1 MADKQWTE
9 EELIK
14 VPVTTRASITHLGS
28 LDSFDI
34 TSGGKKAAGLMLK
47 YLEGDRTKTEPL
59 KRAIKIYDK
68 LIPSENFGGEYTA
81 LQWLCRLWTS
91 PEGAQ
96 ADLLRQPPVHAF
108 FELLSANDYADL
120 KMYLNLKYHFREREK
135 DDIAAKDRLRF
146 LEDFILFNNPDRE
159 RWEKT
164 RENMEQFRIQPGDRV
179 ADVGSGSGYFTF
191 KFADI
196 VGKEGKVY
204 AIETNPLHLDFLKGY
219 IERYGV
225 DNVEVVTSSFSG
237 IGLAPETKV
246 DVVFMCSLYHNV
258 YSAFT
263 DYERDQFVGSI
274 RGALREGGRLI
285 IVDNDL
291 VPEDDIP
298 YHGPYICKD
307 LVRSQLWYYGFRMVE
322 SYQFTPQRYVLVFEM
337 GEIPEARGRST
348 LNEEMNEL
356 TIGSTSA
363 LIRYRIIGTAT
374 SGYSIRGKR
383 IGQRM
388 YESVLN
394 GDKEGMLRAREDFG
408 QLWPQERIGDDYT
421 ALMWLCEYLTADEN
435 GQKRMREDKLN
446 DAYCKYFTENGNER
460 LLKYLY
466 AKFDLAEPIGADADE
481 NLNYEYSG
489 KGEITIPTLNEWN
502 EYMIFNNP
510 NRSAWERTGEM
521 LEKIGIK
528 EGEHIADI
536 GCGGG
541 YFTWQFSKMVGEKGK
556 VYATEINKDAIAYLE
571 SFIKDY
577 GIGNIETVVTRMND
591 AGLPAGSVD
600 TVFMCSMYHAV
611 YITNIEFVKDHFIDT
626 VKKALRKNG
635 RVIVVDNDIP
645 APGIPSYYGPG
656 IIPEMIISQL
666 HYYGFELEDR
676 IQLIPQRF
684 ALVFRMVD
692 DTPTKNDMKKAVKFT
707 ARIAGEK
714 LKRKPMKPQ

>member
-1 MADKQWTE
+1 MTDN
-9 EELIK
+9 ELIR
-14 VPVTTRASITHLGS
+14 VPVRTRASITHLGS

-34 TSGGKKAAGLMLK
+34 TAGGKKAAGLILK
-47 YLEGDRTKTEPL
+47 YLEGDRTKVAPL
-59 KRAIKIYDK
+59 TQAIQIYDK
-68 LIPSENFGGEYTA
+68 LIPNENFGGEYTA
-81 LQWLCRLWTS
+81 LQWLCRFWSS

-96 ADLLRQPPVHAF
+96 KELLGPPMIDAF
-108 FELLSANDYADL
+108 YGLLSANDFADL
-120 KMYLNLKYHFREREK
+120 KMYLNLKYHFKEREK

-164 RENMEQFRIQPGDRV
+164 RENMEQFRLKPGDHV

-191 KFADI
+191 KFSDI
-196 VGKEGKVY
+196 VGETGRVY

-219 IERYGV
+219 V
-225 DNVEVVTSSFSG
+225 DKYQVKNVEIVTSSFSG
-237 IGLAPETKV
+237 IGLPPETKV
-246 DVVFMCSLYHNV
+246 DVVYMCSLYHNV
-258 YSAFT
+258 YAAFT

-274 RGALREGGRLI
+274 RNALREGGRLI

-307 LVRSQLWYYGFRMVE
+307 LVRAQLWYYGFRLAE
-322 SYQFTPQRYVLVFEM
+322 SYQFTPQRYVLVFDKVDV
-337 GEIPEARGRST
+337 PAPLGRST
-348 LNEEMNEL
+348 LNAEMNEL
-356 TIGSTSA
+356 TVGSASA
-363 LIRYRIIGTAT
+363 MIRYRIIGTAT

-388 YESVLN
+388 YDAMLA
-394 GDKEGMLRAREDFG
+394 GDRDGILAAKEDFG
-408 QLWPQERIGDDYT
+408 RLWPQERIGDDYT
-421 ALMWLCEYLTADEN
+421 ALLWFCDYLAADEAEK
-435 GQKRMREDKLN
+435 KRMRQDKLT
-446 DAYCKYFTENGNER
+446 DAWCGYFTDGGNDR
-460 LLKYLY
+460 LKKYLY
-466 AKFDLAEPIGADADE
+466 TKFDLAKPIPPDADE
-481 NLNYEYSG
+481 NLNYEYTG
-489 KGEITIPTLNEWN
+489 EGEITIPTLNEWN

-510 NRSAWERTGEM
+510 NRVLWEKTDEM
-521 LEKIGIK
+521 LAALGIK

-541 YFTWQFSKMVGEKGK
+541 YFSWQFAKMVGETGK

-577 GIGNIETVVTRMND
+577 QVSNIETVVTRMND
-591 AGLPAGSVD
+591 AGLKARSVD

-635 RVIVVDNDIP
+635 RVIVVDNDVP
-645 APGIPSYYGPG
+645 EPGTPSYYGPG

-666 HYYGFELEDR
+666 HYYGFELEKR
-676 IQLIPQRF
+676 VQLIPQRF

-692 DTPTKNDMKKAVKFT
+692 ESRTKQNPKKQAKFA
-707 ARIAGEK
+707 ARMLGER
-714 LKRKPMKPQ
+714 LKNKPEKPQ

>member
-1 MADKQWTE
+1 MTE
-9 EELIK
+9 SELIR
-14 VPVTTRASITHLGS
+14 VPVRTRASITHLGS

-34 TSGGKKAAGLMLK
+34 TSGGKKAAGLILSW
-47 YLEGDRTKTEPL
+47 LNGDRSKTGPL
-59 KRAIKIYDK
+59 HRAIKLYDG
-68 LIPSENFGGEYTA
+68 LIPNENFGGEYTA
-81 LQWLCRLWTS
+81 LQWLCRFWTS
-91 PEGAQ
+91 PEEARK
-96 ADLLRQPPVHAF
+96 DLRTQPMIDAF
-108 FELLSANDYADL
+108 YRLLSANDFADL

-164 RENMEQFRIQPGDRV
+164 RQNMEQFRIRPGDHV

-191 KFADI
+191 RFSDI
-196 VGKEGKVY
+196 VGDTGKVY
-204 AIETNPLHLDFLKGY
+204 AIETNPLHLDFLRGY
-219 IERYGV
+219 VSDYHV
-225 DNVEVVTSSFSG
+225 SNVEIVESSFSG
-237 IGLAPETKV
+237 IGLPPETKV

-258 YSAFT
+258 YAAFT

-274 RGALREGGRLI
+274 RSALREGGRLI

-307 LVRSQLWYYGFRMVE
+307 LVRAQLWYYGFRMVE
-322 SYQFTPQRYVLVFEM
+322 SYQFTPQRYVLVFDKV
-337 GEIPEARGRST
+337 EIPKPLGPST
-348 LNEEMNEL
+348 LNPELNEL
-356 TIGSTSA
+356 TIGSSSA

-374 SGYSIRGKR
+374 SGYSVRGKR
-383 IGQRM
+383 IGRRM
-388 YESVLN
+388 YDAILS
-394 GDKEGMLRAREDFG
+394 GDRAGLLEAKSAFG
-408 QLWPQERIGDDYT
+408 DLWPRERIGDDYT
-421 ALMWLCEYLTADEN
+421 ALMWFCDYLCEDEA
-435 GQKRMREDKLN
+435 GRRRMRADQLTDAWCAFFTDDDN
-446 DAYCKYFTENGNER
+446 DR
-460 LLKYLY
+460 LKKYLY
-466 AKFDLAEPIGADADE
+466 TKFDLAEPIPEDADE
-481 NLNYEYSG
+481 NLNYEYTG

-502 EYMIFNNP
+502 EYLIFNNA
-510 NRSAWERTGEM
+510 NRLLWERTDEM
-521 LEKIGIK
+521 IRALEIR
-528 EGEHIADI
+528 EGERIADI

-541 YFTWQFSKMVGEKGK
+541 YFSWQFAKIVGETGR

-571 SFIKDY
+571 TFIKERNVK
-577 GIGNIETVVTRMND
+577 NIETVVTRMND
-591 AGLPAGSVD
+591 AGLPANCVD

-666 HYYGFELEDR
+666 HYYGFELESR

-684 ALVFRMVD
+684 ALIFRMVD
-692 DTPTKNDMKKAVKFT
+692 DSTTKTALKPKVKFA
-707 ARIAGEK
+707 ARMVGER
-714 LKRKPMKPQ
+714 LKSKPMKPQ

>member
-1 MADKQWTE
+1 
-9 EELIK
+9 
-14 VPVTTRASITHLGS
+14 
-28 LDSFDI
+28 
-34 TSGGKKAAGLMLK
+34 MLK

-81 LQWLCRLWTS
+81 LQWMCRFWTA
-91 PEGAQ
+91 PENAQ
-96 ADLLRQPPVHAF
+96 QDLLKQPMIHAF
-108 FELLSANDYADL
+108 VDLLSANDYADL

-135 DDIAAKDRLRF
+135 DDIEAKNRLRF

-164 RENMEQFRIQPGDRV
+164 RQNMEQFKIRPGDHV

-196 VGKEGKVY
+196 VGPEGKVY
-204 AIETNPLHLDFLKGY
+204 AIETNPLHLDFLQKY
-219 IERYGV
+219 VTNYQV
-225 DNVEVVTSSFSG
+225 NNVEIVTSSFSG
-237 IGLAPETKV
+237 IGLPPDTKV

-258 YSAFT
+258 YAAFT

-274 RGALREGGRLI
+274 RNALREGGRLI

-307 LVRSQLWYYGFRMVE
+307 LVRAQLWYYGFRMVE
-322 SYQFTPQRYVLVFEM
+322 SYQFTPQRYVLVFDKVEV
-337 GEIPEARGRST
+337 PQPLGRST

-374 SGYSIRGKR
+374 SGYSVRGKR
-383 IGQRM
+383 IGQKLYDAILANDR
-388 YESVLN
+388 
-394 GDKEGMLRAREDFG
+394 EGILAARDAFG
-408 QLWPQERIGDDYT
+408 ALWPLERIGDDYT
-421 ALMWLCEYLTADEN
+421 AFMWFCDYLVADEA
-435 GQKRMREDKLN
+435 GRKAMREDKLT
-446 DAYCKYFTENGNER
+446 DIWCGYFTDNDNDR
-460 LLKYLY
+460 LKKYLY
-466 AKFDLAEPIGADADE
+466 TKFDLAVPIPEDADE

-489 KGEITIPTLNEWN
+489 NGEITIPTLNEWN
-502 EYMIFNNP
+502 EYMIFNNA
-510 NRSAWERTGEM
+510 NRVLWEKTDEM
-521 LEKIGIK
+521 IRALNIK
-528 EGEHIADI
+528 EGECIADI

-541 YFTWQFSKMVGEKGK
+541 YFSWQFSKLVGEKGK

-577 GIGNIETVVTRMND
+577 NVQNIQTVVTRMND
-591 AGLPAGSVD
+591 AGLDANCVD

-626 VKKALRKNG
+626 VKKALRKDG

-645 APGIPSYYGPG
+645 EPGVPAYYGPG

-666 HYYGFELEDR
+666 HYYGFELESR

-692 DTPTKNDMKKAVKFT
+692 DTRTKTALKPKMKFT
-707 ARIAGEK
+707 ARMVGDR
-714 LKRKPMKPQ
+714 LKSKPRKPE

>member
-1 MADKQWTE
+1 MTDE
-9 EELIK
+9 NLIK
-14 VPVTTRASITHLGS
+14 VPVSTRASITHLGS

-34 TSGGKKAAGLMLK
+34 TSGGKKCAGLILK
-47 YLEGDRTKTEPL
+47 YLESDRKDVRPL
-59 KRAIKIYDK
+59 LKAISLYEK

-81 LQWLCRLWTS
+81 LQWLCRLWTTND
-91 PEGAQ
+91 EAREE
-96 ADLLRQPPVHAF
+96 LLSHPMVHAF
-108 FELLSANDYADL
+108 YSLLSANDFADL

-164 RENMEQFRIQPGDRV
+164 CQNMEQFRIRPGDHV

-196 VGKEGKVY
+196 VGEQGKVY
-204 AIETNPLHLDFLKGY
+204 AIETNPLHLDFLNRY
-219 IERYGV
+219 ISDYQV
-225 DNVEVVTSSFSG
+225 NNVEVVTSSFSG
-237 IGLAPETKV
+237 IGLNPDTKV

-263 DYERDQFVGSI
+263 DYERDQFVLSI
-274 RGALREGGRLI
+274 RNALREGGRLI

-307 LVRSQLWYYGFRMVE
+307 LVRAQLWYYGFRMTE
-322 SYQFTPQRYVLVFEM
+322 SYQFTPQRYVLVFDKTD
-337 GEIPEARGRST
+337 IPRPIGRT
-348 LNEEMNEL
+348 VLNEELNEL
-356 TIGSTSA
+356 TIGSASA
-363 LIRYRIIGTAT
+363 IIRYRIIGTAT

-383 IGQRM
+383 IGQQL
-388 YESVLN
+388 YDSILA
-394 GDKEGMLRAREDFG
+394 GDHEGIRRAREEFG
-408 QLWPQERIGDDYT
+408 ALWPLERIGDDYT
-421 ALMWLCEYLTADEN
+421 ALMWFCDYLTAGAEE
-435 GQKRMREDKLN
+435 QKKMREDPLA
-446 DAYCKYFTENGNER
+446 DSWCRFFTEKDNER
-460 LLKYLY
+460 FRQYLY
-466 AKFDLAEPIGADADE
+466 TKFDLAEPIPENADE

-502 EYMIFNNP
+502 EYLIFNNQ
-510 NRSAWERTGEM
+510 NRRMWEKTDELLKAVDIRP
-521 LEKIGIK
+521 
-528 EGEHIADI
+528 GEHIADI

-541 YFTWQFSKMVGEKGK
+541 YFSWQFSKLVGSEGK
-556 VYATEINKDAIAYLE
+556 VYATEINKDALTYLDN
-571 SFIKDY
+571 FIRDY
-577 GIGNIETVVTRMND
+577 HVGNIETVVTRMND
-591 AGLPAGSVD
+591 AGLPANSVD

-635 RVIVVDNDIP
+635 RVIIVDNDIP
-645 APGIPSYYGPG
+645 EPGVPSYYGPG

-692 DTPTKNDMKKAVKFT
+692 DSVTKADLKSKVKFA
-707 ARIAGEK
+707 ARVAGEK
-714 LKRKPMKPQ
+714 LKKKPARAQ

>member
-1 MADKQWTE
+1 MTND
-9 EELIK
+9 ELIR
-14 VPVTTRASITHLGS
+14 VPMATRASITHLGS

-34 TSGGKKAAGLMLK
+34 TSGGKRAAKLILN
-47 YLEGDRTKTEPL
+47 YLEKGQKDTGSL
-59 KRAIKIYDK
+59 KKAIDLYEK
-68 LIPSENFGGEYTA
+68 LIPTENFGGEYTA
-81 LQWLCRLWTS
+81 LQWLCRLWTTN
-91 PEGAQ
+91 EDARQ
-96 ADLLRQPPVHAF
+96 DLLSQPMVNAF
-108 FELLSANDYADL
+108 YKLLSADDFADL
-120 KMYLNLKYHFREREK
+120 KMYLNLKYHFRERDK

-164 RENMEQFRIQPGDRV
+164 RQNMEQFKIQPGDHV

-196 VGKEGKVY
+196 VGETGKVY
-204 AIETNPLHLDFLKGY
+204 AIETNPLHLDFLHRY
-219 IERYGV
+219 ISDYGV
-225 DNVEVVTSSFSG
+225 NNVEVVTSSFSG
-237 IGLAPETKV
+237 IGLSPETKV

-274 RGALREGGRLI
+274 REALRDGGRLI

-307 LVRSQLWYYGFRMVE
+307 LVRAQLWYYGFRMTE
-322 SYQFTPQRYVLVFEM
+322 SYQFTPQRYVLVFDKVDV
-337 GEIPEARGRST
+337 PEPLGRT
-348 LNEEMNEL
+348 VLNKELNEL

-363 LIRYRIIGTAT
+363 IIRYRIIGTAT

-383 IGQRM
+383 IGRKL
-388 YESVLN
+388 YDAILA
-394 GDKEGMLRAREDFG
+394 GDSEGIRKAKDEFG
-408 QLWPQERIGDDYT
+408 ALWPLERIGDDYT
-421 ALMWLCEYLTADEN
+421 ALMWFCDYLTADEA
-435 GQKRMREDKLN
+435 GKKHMREDPLADSWCKFFTDN
-446 DAYCKYFTENGNER
+446 DCER
-460 LLKYLY
+460 FKKYLY
-466 AKFDLAEPIGADADE
+466 TKFDLAQPIPEDADE

-489 KGEITIPTLNEWN
+489 QGEITIPTLNEWN
-502 EYMIFNNP
+502 EYLIFNNQY
-510 NRSAWERTGEM
+510 RKLWERTDEL
-521 LEKIGIK
+521 LEKINIRP
-528 EGEHIADI
+528 GERIADI

-541 YFTWQFSKMVGEKGK
+541 YFSWQFSKLVGDSGK
-556 VYATEINKDAIAYLE
+556 VYATEINKDALNYLDT
-571 SFIKDY
+571 FIQEY
-577 GIGNIETVVTRMND
+577 GVKNIETVVTRMND
-591 AGLPAGSVD
+591 AGLPANSVD

-626 VKKALRKNG
+626 VKKALRKDG
-635 RVIVVDNDIP
+635 RVIIVDNDIP
-645 APGIPSYYGPG
+645 EPGIPSYYGPG

-692 DTPTKNDMKKAVKFT
+692 DSTTKSDLKTKVKT
-707 ARIAGEK
+707 AARISGEK
-714 LKRKPMKPQ
+714 LRRKPMKPQ

>member
-1 MADKQWTE
+1 MTE
-9 EELIK
+9 NELIK

-34 TSGGKKAAGLMLK
+34 TSGGKKAAGLILS
-47 YLEGDRTKTEPL
+47 YLNSEDKSDTSPL
-59 KRAIKIYDK
+59 NRAIIMYDK
-68 LIPSENFGGEYTA
+68 LIPTENFGGEYTA
-81 LQWLCRLWTS
+81 LQWLCRFWTA
-91 PEGAQ
+91 PEEAQ
-96 ADLLRQPPVHAF
+96 KDLLKQPMVDAF
-108 FELLSANDYADL
+108 YKLLSADDFTDL

-164 RENMEQFRIQPGDRV
+164 RQNMEQFKLKPGDHI

-191 KFADI
+191 KFSDL
-196 VGKEGKVY
+196 VGEEGKVY
-204 AIETNPLHLDFLKGY
+204 AIETNPLHLDFLHKY
-219 IERYGV
+219 ISDYNVG
-225 DNVEVVTSSFSG
+225 NVEVVTSSFSG
-237 IGLAPETKV
+237 IGLHPDTKV

-258 YSAFT
+258 YAAFT

-274 RGALREGGRLI
+274 RNALRDGGRLI

-307 LVRSQLWYYGFRMVE
+307 LVRAQLYYYGFTMTE
-322 SYQFTPQRYVLVFEM
+322 SYQFTPQRYVLVFDKTD
-337 GEIPEARGRST
+337 IPKPLGPST
-348 LNEEMNEL
+348 LNKEMNEL

-374 SGYSIRGKR
+374 SGYSVRAKR
-383 IGQRM
+383 IGRKM
-388 YESVLN
+388 YDAILA
-394 GDKEGMLRAREDFG
+394 GDRDGIRGARDAFSE
-408 QLWPQERIGDDYT
+408 LWPQERIGDDYT
-421 ALMWLCEYLTADEN
+421 AMIWFCDYLLADED
-435 GQKRMREDKLN
+435 GRKQMREDKLT
-446 DAYCKYFTENGNER
+446 DSWCRFFADDDFER
-460 LLKYLY
+460 LKKYLY
-466 AKFDLAEPIGADADE
+466 TKFDLALPIPPDADE

-489 KGEITIPTLNEWN
+489 NGEITIPTLNEWN
-502 EYMIFNNP
+502 EYCIFNNP
-510 NRSAWERTGEM
+510 NRVLWEKTDEM
-521 LEKIGIK
+521 LKALDIK
-528 EGEHIADI
+528 EGERIADI

-541 YFTWQFSKMVGEKGK
+541 YFSWQFSKMVGETGK

-571 SFIKDY
+571 SFIKEY
-577 GIGNIETVVTRMND
+577 GVNNIETVVTRMND
-591 AGLPAGSVD
+591 AGLKANCVD

-626 VKKALRKNG
+626 VKKALRKGG

-645 APGIPSYYGPG
+645 EPGIPSYYGPG

-666 HYYGFELEDR
+666 HYYGFELESR
-676 IQLIPQRF
+676 VQLIPQRF

-692 DTPTKNDMKKAVKFT
+692 DSVTRAKLKPKVKFA
-707 ARIAGEK
+707 ARMVGEK
-714 LKRKPMKPQ
+714 IKKKPKKPQ

>member
-1 MADKQWTE
+1 MTDS
-9 EELIK
+9 ELIR

-34 TSGGKKAAGLMLK
+34 TSGGKKAAGLMLD
-47 YLEGDRTKTEPL
+47 YLNGDRTKTGNL
-59 KRAIKIYDK
+59 KKAIDIYEK
-68 LIPSENFGGEYTA
+68 LIPSENFGGEYTS
-81 LQWLCRLWTS
+81 LQWLCRFWTS
-91 PEGAQ
+91 PVEAQ
-96 ADLLRQPPVHAF
+96 KDMLHQPMLDAF
-108 FELLSANDYADL
+108 YQLLSANDFADL
-120 KMYLNLKYHFREREK
+120 KMYLNLKYHFKEREK
-135 DDIAAKDRLRF
+135 DDIEAKDRLRF

-159 RWEKT
+159 RWERT
-164 RENMEQFRIQPGDRV
+164 RENMEQFRLRPGDTV

-196 VGKEGKVY
+196 VGETGKVY
-204 AIETNPLHLDFLKGY
+204 AIETNPLHLDFLHKY
-219 IERYGV
+219 VEKYNVR
-225 DNVEVVTSSFSG
+225 NVEIVTSSFSG
-237 IGLAPETKV
+237 IGLSPETKV
-246 DVVFMCSLYHNV
+246 DVVYMCSLYHNV

-263 DYERDQFVGSI
+263 DYERDMFVGSI
-274 RGALREGGRLI
+274 RHALKEGGRLI

-307 LVRSQLWYYGFRMVE
+307 LVRAQLWYYGFRMVE

-337 GEIPEARGRST
+337 TDIPRPLGRST
-348 LNEEMNEL
+348 LNKEMNEL
-356 TIGSTSA
+356 TVGSTSA
-363 LIRYRIIGTAT
+363 LIRYRIIGTST
-374 SGYSIRGKR
+374 SGYSVRGKV
-383 IGQRM
+383 IGQKM
-388 YESVLN
+388 YDAILENNRDGILQAH
-394 GDKEGMLRAREDFG
+394 DEFG
-408 QLWPQERIGDDYT
+408 ALWPQERIGDDYT
-421 ALMWLCEYLTADEN
+421 ALMWFCEYLTASEEE
-435 GQKRMREDKLN
+435 QASMRADQLS
-446 DAYCKYFTENGNER
+446 DSYCRFFTENNNER
-460 LLKYLY
+460 LLQYLY
-466 AKFDLAEPIGADADE
+466 TKFDLAKPIPADADE

-489 KGEITIPTLNEWN
+489 EGEITIPTLNEWN

-510 NRSAWERTGEM
+510 NRRLWEHTDEM
-521 LEKIGIK
+521 LAALNIR
-528 EGEHIADI
+528 EGERIADI

-541 YFTWQFSKMVGEKGK
+541 YFSWQFSKMVGKTGH

-571 SFIKDY
+571 SFIQDY
-577 GIGNIETVVTRMND
+577 HVNNIQTVVTRMND
-591 AGLPAGSVD
+591 AGLEANCVD

-635 RVIVVDNDIP
+635 RLIVVDNDIP
-645 APGIPSYYGPG
+645 EPGLPSYYGPG

-692 DTPTKNDMKKAVKFT
+692 GSRTKTDLKSQLKVT

>member
-1 MADKQWTE
+1 MLTYLEDEKKNTAP
-9 EELIK
+9 L
-14 VPVTTRASITHLGS
+14 
-28 LDSFDI
+28 
-34 TSGGKKAAGLMLK
+34 KKAIDL
-47 YLEGDRTKTEPL
+47 YE
-59 KRAIKIYDK
+59 K

-81 LQWLCRLWTS
+81 LQWLCRLWIAE
-91 PEGAQ
+91 PDAQ
-96 ADLLRQPPVHAF
+96 KDLLSQPMVHAF
-108 FELLSANDYADL
+108 YSLLSKDDFADL

-164 RENMEQFRIQPGDRV
+164 RQNMEQFKIRPGDRV

-196 VGKEGKVY
+196 VGSEGKVY
-204 AIETNPLHLDFLKGY
+204 AIETNPLHLDFLNHY
-219 IERYGV
+219 VSEYNV
-225 DNVEVVTSSFSG
+225 DNVEIVTSSFSG
-237 IGLAPETKV
+237 IGLSPETKV

-274 RGALREGGRLI
+274 RNALDDGGRLI

-307 LVRSQLWYYGFRMVE
+307 LVRAQLWYYGFKMVE
-322 SYQFTPQRYVLVFEM
+322 SYQFTPQRYVLVFDKVD
-337 GEIPEARGRST
+337 IPEPLGRTT

-356 TIGSTSA
+356 TIGSASA
-363 LIRYRIIGTAT
+363 IIRYRIIGTAT
-374 SGYSIRGKR
+374 SGYSIPAKR
-383 IGQRM
+383 IGQRL
-388 YESVLN
+388 YDAILA
-394 GDKEGMLRAREDFG
+394 GDNATIRQARDDFAN
-408 QLWPQERIGDDYT
+408 LWPKERIGDDYT
-421 ALMWLCEYLTADEN
+421 ALMWFCDYLTAGEAER
-435 GQKRMREDKLN
+435 KRMREDPLADSWCAFFMDEDGKRF
-446 DAYCKYFTENGNER
+446 KQ
-460 LLKYLY
+460 YLY
-466 AKFDLAEPIGADADE
+466 TKFDLAEPIPDDADE
-481 NLNYEYSG
+481 HLNYEYSG

-502 EYMIFNNP
+502 EYLIFNNQ
-510 NRSAWERTGEM
+510 NRVLWEKTDELLAAM
-521 LEKIGIK
+521 NIQP
-528 EGEHIADI
+528 GEHIADI

-541 YFTWQFSKMVGEKGK
+541 YFSWQFAKLVGPTGK
-556 VYATEINKDAIAYLE
+556 VYATEINKDALSYLDN
-571 SFIKDY
+571 FIEKYDVK
-577 GIGNIETVVTRMND
+577 NISTVTTRMND
-591 AGLPAGSVD
+591 AGLPTNSVD

-635 RVIVVDNDIP
+635 RLIVVDNDIP
-645 APGIPSYYGPG
+645 DPGIPSYYGPG
-656 IIPEMIISQL
+656 IIPEMIVSQL

-692 DTPTKNDMKKAVKFT
+692 ESRTKSDLKSRTKF
-707 ARIAGEK
+707 ALRMAGEK

>member
-1 MADKQWTE
+1 MNDQ
-9 EELIK
+9 ELIR

-34 TSGGKKAAGLMLK
+34 TSGGKKAAGLILK
-47 YLEGDRTKTEPL
+47 YLNGDRTQTAPL
-59 KRAIKIYDK
+59 KRAISLYDK
-68 LIPSENFGGEYTA
+68 LIPNENFGGEYTA
-81 LQWLCRLWTS
+81 LQWLCRLWTI
-91 PEGAQ
+91 PDNARE
-96 ADLLRQPPVHAF
+96 DLLRQPMVNAF
-108 FELLSANDYADL
+108 YELLSANDYADL

-164 RENMEQFRIQPGDRV
+164 RQNMEQFKIQPGDRV

-196 VGKEGKVY
+196 VGEQGRVY
-204 AIETNPLHLDFLKGY
+204 AIETNPLHLDFLNNYVKQY
-219 IERYGV
+219 DV
-225 DNVEVVTSSFSG
+225 NNVEIVTSSFSG
-237 IGLAPETKV
+237 IGLDPETKV

-274 RGALREGGRLI
+274 RNALRDGGRLI

-307 LVRSQLWYYGFRMVE
+307 LVRAQLWYYGFRMTE
-322 SYQFTPQRYVLVFEM
+322 SYQFTPQRYVLVFDKVD
-337 GEIPEARGRST
+337 IPEPLGRTT
-348 LNEEMNEL
+348 LNPEMNEL
-356 TIGSTSA
+356 TIGSSSA
-363 LIRYRIIGTAT
+363 IIRYRIIGTAT
-374 SGYSIRGKR
+374 SGYSIPGKR
-383 IGQRM
+383 IGQKM
-388 YESVLN
+388 YDAMLA
-394 GDKEGMLRAREDFG
+394 GDKEGLRAAREEFG
-408 QLWPQERIGDDYT
+408 VLWPRERIGDDYT
-421 ALMWLCEYLTADEN
+421 ALMWFCDWLCADEAEK
-435 GQKRMREDKLN
+435 KRMQADPLADSWCRFFTDN
-446 DAYCKYFTENGNER
+446 DCER
-460 LLKYLY
+460 LKKYLY
-466 AKFDLAEPIGADADE
+466 AKFDLAVPIAPDADE
-481 NLNYEYSG
+481 HLNYEYSG
-489 KGEITIPTLNEWN
+489 NGEITIPTLNEWN
-502 EYMIFNNP
+502 EYLIFNNQ
-510 NRSAWERTGEM
+510 NRVLWENTEELLRA
-521 LEKIGIK
+521 LNIQP
-528 EGEHIADI
+528 GEHVADI

-541 YFTWQFSKMVGEKGK
+541 YFSWQFSKLAGETGK
-556 VYATEINKDAIAYLE
+556 VYATEINKDALNYLDG
-571 SFIKDY
+571 FIKDY
-577 GIGNIETVVTRMND
+577 GVKNIETVVTRMND
-591 AGLPAGSVD
+591 AGLLADSVD
-600 TVFMCSMYHAV
+600 TIFMCSMYHAV

-645 APGIPSYYGPG
+645 DPGIPSYYGPG

-684 ALVFRMVD
+684 ALVFRMKDKTV
-692 DTPTKNDMKKAVKFT
+692 TKQKLKPKIKFM
-707 ARIAGEK
+707 ARITGEK